1 VLEKPDVLK
10 ILKESGAYLEGH
22 FLLTSGLHSPQY
34 IEKFRVLERPER
46 ASVLCEE
53 LARRFADDEV
63 NVVLGPAVGG
73 IIIAYEVAKQ
83 LGARAIFAERESGR
97 LCLRR
102 GFVLGEGDRVLVV
115 EDIATTGGSVGEV
128 IELVKASAA
137 DLVGVGLLVDRS
149 GGRLSFGV
157 RTEAL
162 VSLEIEAY
170 APDECPL
177 CRKGIPI
184 SQRGSRGLGAQ
195 TIVYG

>member
-1 VLEKPDVLK
+1 MLEKPDVLK

>member
-1 VLEKPDVLK
+1 MLEKPDVLK

-195 TIVYG
+195 TIAYG

>member
-1 VLEKPDVLK
+1 M
-10 ILKESGAYLEGH
+10 
-22 FLLTSGLHSPQY
+22 
-34 IEKFRVLERPER
+34 
-46 ASVLCEE
+46 
-53 LARRFADDEV
+53 
-63 NVVLGPAVGG
+63 
-73 IIIAYEVAKQ
+73 
-83 LGARAIFAERESGR
+83 
-97 LCLRR
+97 
-102 GFVLGEGDRVLVV
+102 LGEGDRVLVV